1 MALTA
6 MQSNTYV
13 PAPQGTHIARCKHL
27 IDLGHQPTPFSNKP
41 KPQIWLQFELV
52 DEPIDDT
59 RNYTVSRFY
68 TLTLNKQ
75 SALRTDLEGWC
86 GRSLTPDE
94 LKSFD
99 LPSMVAIPC
108 QVVVSHREKDGVI
121 RAEIRSLSALP
132 KGVHA
137 APAKSET
144 LIFDMDTRD
153 EAVLAELPDWLVDII
168 HRAEEWQAPKPG
180 KKPEPSDGG
189 GNDDVPW

>member
-1 MALTA
+1 
-6 MQSNTYV
+6 
-13 PAPQGTHIARCKHL
+13 
-27 IDLGHQPTPFSNKP
+27 
-41 KPQIWLQFELV
+41 
-52 DEPIDDT
+52 
-59 RNYTVSRFY
+59 
-68 TLTLNKQ
+68 LTLNKQ
-75 SALRTDLEGWC
+75 SALRTDLEGWR

-99 LPSMVAIPC
+99 LPSMVDIPC
-108 QVVVSHREKDGVI
+108 QVVVGYREKDGVI

-132 KGVHA
+132 KGVQA

-153 EAVLAELPDWLVDII
+153 ESVLAELPDWLVDFI
-168 HRAEEWQAPKPG
+168 HRAEEWQAPKPP

>member
-1 MALTA
+1 MALTVSES
-6 MQSNTYV
+6 SNYV
-13 PAPQGTHIARCKHL
+13 PAPQGTHVARCTRL
-27 IDLGHQPTPFSNKP
+27 IDLGPQETPFSDSP

-59 RNYTVSRFY
+59 QNHVVSRFY
-68 TLTLNKQ
+68 NLTLNKQ

-86 GRSLTPDE
+86 GRSFTPAE

-99 LPSMVAIPC
+99 LSSMVDIPC
-108 QVVVSHREKDGVI
+108 QVVVGHREKDSVV